1 MTSFYGFFWNI
12 QQRSR
17 FLRKDNGKIII
28 FTFSQSVPKFG
39 SHFIQIEKSID
50 NLYKMCQ
57 AEAMIKREAG
67 QVLLQMARGFPV
79 VAVTGPRQ
87 SGKTTLVQAL
97 FSKKPYLSLEDPDVL
112 AFLSADPRGFLD
124 SFPEGAVIDE
134 AQRFPELFSYLQ
146 TVVDRRKKPGLFI
159 LTGSQQFGLLSGISQ
174 SLAGRAGL
182 VQLLPFSLA
191 ELTQAKVKIPG
202 LRALLFKGLYPPLY
216 DRKLAPP
223 LWHSAYVSTY
233 VERDLRQTLN
243 VKDLSVFQT
252 FLRMCAARVGQLL
265 NLSSLANDCSI
276 THNTARSWISVLEAS
291 YIIFLLRP
299 HFRNFGKRL
308 VKTPKIY
315 FYDPGLAAWLLNI
328 QDPAHLA
335 IHPQRGGLFESLIVA
350 ELLKSRYN
358 RGLASNFYFWRNNLG
373 DEIDLLIDRGSEL
386 VPVEIKSGE
395 TLNPDLFKGIHK
407 WKKIAAAD
415 NSPAYLVFGG
425 DRALASG
432 GVSVVPWKTVAGR
445 INP

>member
-1 MTSFYGFFWNI
+1 
-12 QQRSR
+12 
-17 FLRKDNGKIII
+17 
-28 FTFSQSVPKFG
+28 
-39 SHFIQIEKSID
+39 
-50 NLYKMCQ
+50 
-57 AEAMIKREAG
+57 MINREAG
-67 QVLLQMARGFPV
+67 QILLQMAQGFPV

-112 AFLSADPRGFLD
+112 TFMSADPRGFLENYPD
-124 SFPEGAVIDE
+124 GAVIDE

-146 TVVDRRKKPGLFI
+146 TVVDHRKKMGLFI

-191 ELTQAKVKIPG
+191 ELTRAKMKIPG
-202 LRALLFKGLYPPLY
+202 LSALLFKGLYPPLY
-216 DRKLAPP
+216 DRNLAPP
-223 LWHSAYVSTY
+223 LWHSAYISTY
-233 VERDLRQTLN
+233 VERDLRQMIN

-265 NLSSLANDCSI
+265 NLSSLANDCGI
-276 THNTARSWISVLEAS
+276 THNTARHWLSVLEAS

-299 HFRNFGKRL
+299 HFSNFGKRL
-308 VKTPKIY
+308 VKSPKIY

-335 IHPQRGGLFESLIVA
+335 IHPQRGGLFESLIVM

-358 RGLASNFYFWRNNLG
+358 RGLVSNLYFWRNNLG
-373 DEIDLLIDRGSEL
+373 DEVDLIIDRGSEL
-386 VPVEIKSGE
+386 IPVEIKSAA
-395 TLNPDLFKGIHK
+395 TLNPDFFKGIHK
-407 WKKIAAAD
+407 WKKVAGVD
-415 NSPAYLVFGG
+415 DKPAYLVYGG
-425 DRALASG
+425 DRALASNG
-432 GVSVVPWKTVAGR
+432 ISVVPWITVAGH
-445 INP
+445 IGT